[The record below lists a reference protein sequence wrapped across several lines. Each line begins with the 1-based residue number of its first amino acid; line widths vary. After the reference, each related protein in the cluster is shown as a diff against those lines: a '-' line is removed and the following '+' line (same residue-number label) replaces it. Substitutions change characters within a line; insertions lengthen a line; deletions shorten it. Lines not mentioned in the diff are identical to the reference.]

1 MATVIGQVE
10 PFQTGM
16 DDWEQYAE
24 RLEQYFTANSIEDEG
39 KRRAVFLTV
48 VGRET
53 YSLLCNLLAP
63 EKLATKTY
71 PKLVAVAKD
80 HVAPKPPIIAER
92 FRFHRRCQGEAESV
106 TQYMAELRKLA
117 DKCDFGTYLEQA
129 LRDWLVCGLRQEA
142 IQRKLLTL
150 EDPVTFKKA

>member
-1 MATVIGQVE
+1 MATVTGQVE
-10 PFQTGM
+10 PFQAGV

-39 KRRAVFLTV
+39 KRQAVFLTV

-53 YSLLCNLLAP
+53 YSLFCNLIAP
-63 EKLATKTY
+63 ERPATKTY
-71 PKLVAVAKD
+71 PELVAVVKD

-106 TQYMAELRKLA
+106 TQYTVELRKLA

-129 LRDWLVCGLRQEA
+129 LRDRLVCGLRQEA
-142 IQRKLLTL
+142 I
-150 EDPVTFKKA
+150 